1 MSDQSDYPVAVPEN
15 RTYSQSNSPP
25 NKIDRPISNRHT
37 AALVKEKSPCTEC
50 QRARKGVSGIILDR
64 NASPSINS
72 YLAVQIA
79 FQLYTW
85 AHSRGGT
92 L

>member
-1 MSDQSDYPVAVPEN
+1 MSDQSEYPVALPQSC
-15 RTYSQSNSPP
+15 TYAQSAAPANTCDKYFSPRQ
-25 NKIDRPISNRHT
+25 I

-72 YLAVQIA
+72 YLVVQEA
-79 FQLYTW
+79 FQ
-85 AHSRGGT
+85 R
-92 L
+92 